1 MGFHMQFEDLFSHI
15 INDNKPKLSLLSIK
29 NRMINIKTNAL
40 HADTQEEYNRLLSKG
55 FTDILKSLRGE

>member
-1 MGFHMQFEDLFSHI
+1 MQFEDLFSHI

-40 HADTQEEYNRLLSKG
+40 NANTQEEYNRLLSKG